1 MQRFIRQKTPGGK
14 VIENDNDFASY
25 LLEEALVAVV
35 PGVAF
40 GAAGFFRISYAASE
54 EFLQNSM
61 QRIANACA
69 NLK

>member
-1 MQRFIRQKTPGGK
+1 
-14 VIENDNDFASY
+14 

-35 PGVAF
+35 HGVAF
-40 GAAGFFRISYAASE
+40 GAPNFFRISYAASE

-61 QRIANACA
+61 QRIADACA